1 MLGKIPSLTANLAE
15 MLKTKAKQSQN
26 GHGLNKEVLL
36 ELQTQTLLIF
46 PRKGLKV
53 RLWNL

>member
-1 MLGKIPSLTANLAE
+1 MSYVMLGKILSLTANLAE

-26 GHGLNKEVLL
+26 GRGLNEEVLL

-46 PRKGLKV
+46 PTKRFKS
-53 RLWNL
+53 